1 MSYHYL
7 AIHPT
12 AGAFLPCRHP
22 DWAVDVIKVKH
33 IFQYKSLRLHLSYNG
48 PFGLCAPCEVQ
59 NSLSAVLE

>member
-33 IFQYKSLRLHLSYNG
+33 IFSVQKSEIA
-48 PFGLCAPCEVQ
+48 PFL
-59 NSLSAVLE
+59 